1 MLENILYA
9 RELWDDMSKSRLIP
23 KIIIVG
29 GTTVTGYVY
38 ANSNVPVVLQDENRL
53 PTGTVFY
60 NFEHLGNFTIW
71 SNDTTTMEVYRSKK
85 FNIWEYHEGNL
96 DIHLNYDVPN
106 VTLVPYGYA
115 RSLIFDI
122 EVCKT

>member
-1 MLENILYA
+1 
-9 RELWDDMSKSRLIP
+9 
-23 KIIIVG
+23 
-29 GTTVTGYVY
+29 
-38 ANSNVPVVLQDENRL
+38 
-53 PTGTVFY
+53 
-60 NFEHLGNFTIW
+60 
-71 SNDTTTMEVYRSKK
+71 MEVYRSKK

-122 EVCKT
+122 EKQKYYDQNRRKERNKK